1 MPAPYQLKIVTRE
14 KVAYEG
20 EVTSTTAPATSG
32 SIGIWANHAPLITS
46 LDEGKLAYTET
57 DGTETVAK
65 VRGGFL
71 EVRKNV
77 VTILTDEMAE

>member
-14 KVAYEG
+14 KVAYTG
-20 EVTSTTAPATSG
+20 EVTSTTAPATRG

-46 LDEGKLAYTET
+46 LEEGKLAYTEAN
-57 DGTETVAK
+57 GKQTVARIK
-65 VRGGFL
+65 GGFL

-77 VTILTDEMAE
+77 VTILTDEMVD